1 MAMQPFAALGGIIS
15 SLMGSMYSMIL
26 IAGQYVGL
34 WFTFRKMGLPGWKG
48 IIPFYN
54 YYVICEKVWDTKQF
68 WRLVIYTC
76 VGAGSAMFGGLFM
89 GLGGI
94 GTVFSAYYNQ
104 SASPAGIIFIVLGA
118 SLVIASLVMAILLL
132 VLQFRIYVRLTQAF
146 RLKRAWAWGLLF
158 VPFVMFPLIG
168 LHKNIFYYGP
178 QQYYAPQQPYGPT
191 NQPY

>member
-54 YYVICEKVWDTKQF
+54 YYVICEKVWDTKKF

-89 GLGGI
+89 GLGGM
-94 GTVFSAYYNQ
+94 GTALSAYYDH
-104 SASPAGIIFIVLGA
+104 SASPAGIIF
-118 SLVIASLVMAILLL
+118 L
-132 VLQFRIYVRLTQAF
+132 VLIC
-146 RLKRAWAWGLLF
+146 
-158 VPFVMFPLIG
+158 I
-168 LHKNIFYYGP
+168 
-178 QQYYAPQQPYGPT
+178 
-191 NQPY
+191 

>member
-1 MAMQPFAALGGIIS
+1 MAMQPFVVLGGIIGSIIS
-15 SLMGSMYSMIL
+15 STFS
-26 IAGQYVGL
+26 IALLAASCIGL
-34 WFTFRKMGLPGWKG
+34 WFTFKKMGLPGWKG

-54 YYVICEKVWDTKQF
+54 LYVICEKVWDVKQF
-68 WRLVIYTC
+68 WRLVIYAC
-76 VGAGSAMFGGLFM
+76 VGAGLAMFGGLFM
-89 GLGGI
+89 GIGGM
-94 GTVFSAYYNQ
+94 GTALTAYYTQ
-104 SASPAGIIFIVLGA
+104 AASPAGIIFLVLGA
-118 SLVIASLVMAILLL
+118 SMLIAALVMEILLI
-132 VLQFRIYVRLTQAF
+132 VLEFQIYLRLTQVF